1 MENLGIGQMTE
12 NLMDAI
18 LAGRA
23 RFATEVSEDVRPGL
37 SAVKTD
43 DDLWFISFVVQHDG
57 AMTVLE
63 DADVRDRSDDE
74 IYDLVDAAR
83 NDVATVTL
91 DRAA

>member
-1 MENLGIGQMTE
+1 MEVAGVGPMTE

-23 RFATEVSEDVRPGL
+23 RFAAEVSEDVRPGL
-37 SAVKTD
+37 SAAKTD
-43 DDLWFISFVVQHDG
+43 DDMWCVSFVVQHDG

-63 DADVRDRSDDE
+63 DVDVRDRSDAE
-74 IYDLVDAAR
+74 IYDLIDAAR
-83 NDVATVTL
+83 DDVATVRR